1 MVTVEDIR
9 NMVDGGT
16 IDGGTLDMVRNKY
29 PYFVIPSI
37 LFLQQNKGIIGDKE
51 KEEILRPL
59 ALAFPDRTILH
70 DLVGDDAGRFSGI

>member
-37 LFLQQNKGIIGDKE
+37 LFLQQNKGIIAC
-51 KEEILRPL
+51 R
-59 ALAFPDRTILH
+59 
-70 DLVGDDAGRFSGI
+70 